1 MVMSCLTTKKKFDAV
16 NPEVVVLSNGRH
28 AYRAQC
34 PWKGKNDRTLYAY
47 KFTNAAAHGRC
58 LERKR
63 KFPGN
68 EEEEEDEHFN
78 TPESGTG
85 TKTTPPPTP
94 KRKRVLS
101 NGEMSAESGE

>member
-1 MVMSCLTTKKKFDAV
+1 MEMSCLTTKKKFTAV

-34 PWKGKNDRTLYAY
+34 PWKGKNERVLYAY

-68 EEEEEDEHFN
+68 EEEDEHFN

-94 KRKRVLS
+94 KRGGVQS
-101 NGEMSAESGE
+101 DGEESAESGE

>member
-1 MVMSCLTTKKKFDAV
+1 MVMSCLTTKKKFEAV

-34 PWKGKNDRTLYAY
+34 PWKGKNERVLYAY

-68 EEEEEDEHFN
+68 GEEEDEHFN

-101 NGEMSAESGE
+101 DGEESAESGE